1 MFSGRDGHCTVSL
14 GREGLIM
21 TGGWRAET
29 LVQHY
34 NLSSQVTTRRARGHT
49 VSHVT
54 ITVQGVECLS
64 SQLQPHLFCSKWT
77 VYGPVLVI
85 AANILAL
92 FPSQCH
98 KMILVILLYIIL
110 DNEPLMS
117 LGVVLWP
124 DRQPDSGG
132 LGEAA

>member
-1 MFSGRDGHCTVSL
+1 M
-14 GREGLIM
+14 
-21 TGGWRAET
+21 
-29 LVQHY
+29 
-34 NLSSQVTTRRARGHT
+34 
-49 VSHVT
+49 SHV
-54 ITVQGVECLS
+54 TVQGVVSECLS

-92 FPSQCH
+92 FPSQCL
-98 KMILVILLYIIL
+98 KLILVILLYIIL

>member
-1 MFSGRDGHCTVSL
+1 M
-14 GREGLIM
+14 
-21 TGGWRAET
+21 
-29 LVQHY
+29 
-34 NLSSQVTTRRARGHT
+34 
-49 VSHVT
+49 SHVT
-54 ITVQGVECLS
+54 VTVQGVVSECLS

-77 VYGPVLVI
+77 VYGPVLVL

-92 FPSQCH
+92 FPSQCL
-98 KMILVILLYIIL
+98 KLILVILLYIIL